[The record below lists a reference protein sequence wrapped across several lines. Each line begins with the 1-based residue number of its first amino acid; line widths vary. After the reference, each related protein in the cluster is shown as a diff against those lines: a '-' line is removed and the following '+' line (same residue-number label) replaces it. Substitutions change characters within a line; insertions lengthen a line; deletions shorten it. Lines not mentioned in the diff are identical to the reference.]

1 VLIKKTGISFFFF
14 QTKMMAF
21 IIFPKLGF
29 CFFLNKAGNAKK
41 HKKEIKLGI

>member
-1 VLIKKTGISFFFF
+1 MLIKNPVFLFIFF